1 MILVMVNFGH
11 YTTTDKEGLQ
21 VRTLKR
27 MISRYM
33 QIISLMIVV
42 VTMLIVVLIQFLNEQ
57 HRARESAELTFYQ
70 MEQVLIENQQELE
83 EVEEEYRQTCLH
95 NAQTIAY
102 ILERSPELLDDMKA
116 LEEIAGSV
124 EVDEIH
130 IFDKSGCII
139 AGTHPEYF
147 GLTVDSG
154 EQISFFKPLLT
165 DKSLQLVQDI
175 EPNTAEAKLMQY
187 SALWSENGEFIVQV
201 GMEPIRV
208 MEATEKNE
216 LSYIFS
222 LLRVNAEAE
231 YYAIDAV
238 SGEIVGST
246 IMSDVGRDCEDVG
259 FKLGEIQ
266 KDEDGFHET
275 VNGIVYFCVFK
286 QMGSNYIGR
295 MLPNSSL
302 YKQVP
307 INALVLGVCLI
318 LVAQVLVRVVTGYM
332 NKYVVGGIYSVN
344 NKLRAISKGDLDAR
358 VDVQSSVEFAELS
371 IHVND
376 MVQSIM
382 DNNRKMSYILSKTNM
397 YIGVYE
403 YNLWNKKV
411 RFTEYV
417 PQILRLSEEET
428 AKMTDDYAVL
438 RAYIDLVWQNP
449 VSGEEDIYKLPGT
462 EEYYVRLEEIV
473 EKNQVFG
480 AVIDVT
486 DEMCK
491 LKKAEGERD
500 VDAMTG
506 LYNRRGLEHHLE
518 KLYEC
523 PGELG
528 WNAVI
533 MLDADGLKWINDT
546 YGHDKGDVYLKK
558 IAGVI
563 NNFGIKS
570 SLSSRLGGDEFV
582 LFLYEYDDEKELLNT
597 IRTLEY
603 VQNNSSAKL
612 GENISVPLNFSI
624 GYCMGEGPQDYQKQ
638 LKIADERMYENKR
651 QRKAQR
657 K

>member
-1 MILVMVNFGH
+1 MC
-11 YTTTDKEGLQ
+11 
-21 VRTLKR
+21 TLKQ
-27 MISRYM
+27 MIGRYM
-33 QIISLMIVV
+33 QIVSLMIVV
-42 VTMLIVVLIQFLNEQ
+42 VTMVVIVMMQLLNEQ
-57 HRARESAELTFYQ
+57 HRARESAERTFYQ
-70 MEQVLIENQQELE
+70 MEQVLAENQQELE
-83 EVEEEYRQTCLH
+83 KVEEDYRQTCLH

-102 ILERSPELLDDMKA
+102 ILERSPQLQSDVKA
-116 LEEIAGSV
+116 LNEIAGSV

-154 EQISFFKPLLT
+154 EQISFFKPLIT

-175 EPNTAEAKLMQY
+175 EPNTAEARMMQY

-201 GMEPIRV
+201 GMDPVRV

-246 IMSDVGRDCEDVG
+246 ILSDVGRNCRDVG
-259 FKLGEIQ
+259 LKFAEIQ
-266 KDEDGFHET
+266 RDKDGFHENVDGVT
-275 VNGIVYFCVFK
+275 CFCVFE

-295 MLPNSSL
+295 ILPSSSL

-307 INALVLGVCLI
+307 VNAIVLGICLI
-318 LVAQVLVRVVTGYM
+318 VVSQILVRAVTGYM

-344 NKLRAISKGDLDAR
+344 SKLRAIGKGDLDAR

-371 IHVND
+371 THVND
-376 MVQSIM
+376 MLQSIL
-382 DNNRKMSYILSKTNM
+382 DSNRKMSYILNKTNM

-411 RFTEYV
+411 RFTEHV
-417 PQILRLSEEET
+417 PQILHLSDEET
-428 AKMTDDYAVL
+428 VKMTEDYAVL
-438 RAYIDLVWQNP
+438 REYIDQICENP
-449 VSGEEDIYKLPGT
+449 VSGEDDVYKLSGAG
-462 EEYYVRLEEIV
+462 EYYVRLEEMI
-473 EKNQVFG
+473 ENNQVFG
-480 AVIDVT
+480 AIIDVT
-486 DEMCK
+486 DEMRK
-491 LKKAEGERD
+491 LKKAEVERD

-506 LYNRRGLEHHLE
+506 LYNRRGLEYHLE
-518 KLYEC
+518 QLYEC
-523 PGELG
+523 PEELG
-528 WNAVI
+528 WNALI
-533 MLDADGLKWINDT
+533 MLDADGLKEINDT
-546 YGHDKGDVYLKK
+546 YGHDKGDIYLKK

-563 NNFGIKS
+563 NNFGIKG
-570 SLSSRLGGDEFV
+570 SLASRLGGDEFV

-612 GENISVPLNFSI
+612 GDNISVPLNFSI
-624 GYCMGEGPQDYQKQ
+624 GYCLGEGPQDYQMQ
-638 LKIADERMYENKR
+638 LKLADERMYENKR